1 MLGQRHGYYSSEPER
16 MWLIDSCVDQANDFL
31 GKLYPTQMNKEKQD
45 DLTHKTYID

>member
-1 MLGQRHGYYSSEPER
+1 MLGQRHGYYASEPER